1 MKNRRLFWR
10 IVEKIENLIDTG
22 IYPAGSRLPPERELA
37 DNYGVSRPTIRE
49 AIIALEVRGRV
60 EVKTGSGIYVVENQS
75 AENNDLKISAFE
87 LTQARALV
95 EGEAAALA
103 ATTIT
108 EEELAALHQ
117 TLVDMENE
125 ANAENADKQFHLII
139 SKATRNNAILVAVEK
154 LWLLR
159 GANEDIIEAYKGV
172 CNQSSPKRMEEHTAI
187 YKALKDRD
195 ANAARAAMHHH
206 FKRLI
211 NALFDAS
218 EKRALEEIRRKTSE
232 NRGRY
237 SLDHLAPA
245 HN

>member
-22 IYPAGSRLPPERELA
+22 IYPPGSKLPPERELA
-37 DNYGVSRPTIRE
+37 ESYGVSRPTIRE
-49 AIIALEVRGRV
+49 AIIALEVRERV
-60 EVKTGSGIYVVENQS
+60 EVKTGSGIYVTEKHTSDTN
-75 AENNDLKISAFE
+75 ALRISAFE

-108 EEELAALHQ
+108 EEELVALHQ
-117 TLVDMENE
+117 TLVDMEHE
-125 ANAENADKQFHLII
+125 TSAENADKQFHLII

-159 GANEDIIEAYKGV
+159 GANEDIIDAYKGI
-172 CNQSSPKRMEEHTAI
+172 CNQSAHKRLEEHTAI
-187 YKALKDRD
+187 YNALRNQD
-195 ANAARAAMHHH
+195 ANAARSAMHYH

-218 EKRALEEIRRKTSE
+218 EQRALEEIRRKTSE

-237 SLDHLAPA
+237 SLDHLAHTP
-245 HN
+245 N